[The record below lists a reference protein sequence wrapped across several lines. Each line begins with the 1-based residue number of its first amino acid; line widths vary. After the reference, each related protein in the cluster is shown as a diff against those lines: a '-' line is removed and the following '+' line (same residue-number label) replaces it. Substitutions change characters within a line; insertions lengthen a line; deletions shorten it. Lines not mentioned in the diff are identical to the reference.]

1 MLYILYE
8 IRVARRGRAEAGD
21 GPVRGDTLIHH
32 TLHRCRCLCM
42 QLAEG
47 QIVYMHTVAVGH
59 ACACCAVLR
68 AVRTRGEWVPLS
80 PLHRWPRMKRV
91 WT

>member
-8 IRVARRGRAEAGD
+8 ISVARRETD
-21 GPVRGDTLIHH
+21 LCEGDTLIHH